1 MSRQEKKRLRK
12 QRAEAQKSQKYKLHM
27 RRELAVANAAFAAG
41 NVGGEGGGEEM
52 DEDGRGE
59 ESDDEDEWD
68 EHGVLGGCDE
78 DDDDVGECG
87 GGGPPPSGRVQEAV
101 LA

>member
-1 MSRQEKKRLRK
+1 
-12 QRAEAQKSQKYKLHM
+12 
-27 RRELAVANAAFAAG
+27 
-41 NVGGEGGGEEM
+41 M

-59 ESDDEDEWD
+59 ESEDEDEWD

-87 GGGPPPSGRVQEAV
+87 GGGPPPSGGVQEAV